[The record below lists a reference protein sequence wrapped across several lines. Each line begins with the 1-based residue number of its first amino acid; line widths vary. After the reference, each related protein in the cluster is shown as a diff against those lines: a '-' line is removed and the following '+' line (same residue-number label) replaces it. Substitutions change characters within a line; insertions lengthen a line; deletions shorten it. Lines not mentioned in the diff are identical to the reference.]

1 MRRITSN
8 RRSLE
13 TDTGEFIKLYCFLS
27 PEFLFNDVALHLFF
41 NFSESEKGSKLDTLP
56 EEKSHHSPSQVQP
69 PTAIPSVQTPS
80 NEPYRRVYP
89 EWKPS
94 STLEKTDVVGTIET
108 LAGMTC
114 KTQHDLELCKS
125 KAKLFFV

>member
-1 MRRITSN
+1 MRRVTSN

-13 TDTGEFIKLYCFLS
+13 TDTGKILLKLHFMKNIEKFIEIFIT
-27 PEFLFNDVALHLFF
+27 
-41 NFSESEKGSKLDTLP
+41 ESEKGSKLDPLP
-56 EEKSHHSPSQVQP
+56 EEKSNQSPTTNAQTL
-69 PTAIPSVQTPS
+69 TAPSTS

-94 STLEKTDVVGTIET
+94 TTLEKTDVVGTIEA

-114 KTQHDLELCKS
+114 
-125 KAKLFFV
+125 